1 MSRIVAQEF
10 VSLDGVME
18 APDKWQLPNGL
29 FDEVGMGAYVG
40 EAFTRAEAL
49 LLGRRTYEEF
59 AGFWPQQPDSDPF
72 AAIFNSLTKYVV
84 TKTLRDLEWKNSK
97 RIDGDLVAEV
107 TKLKRRPGGDILII
121 GSAQLVS
128 GLTSKRLIDEYQL
141 IVHPIVVGRG
151 KQLFAQGID
160 PTLFE
165 LIDTK
170 TFSTGVAA
178 LRLKP
183 KGPAKLA
190 S

>member
-1 MSRIVAQEF
+1 
-10 VSLDGVME
+10 ME
-18 APDKWQLPNGL
+18 
-29 FDEVGMGAYVG
+29 
-40 EAFTRAEAL
+40 
-49 LLGRRTYEEF
+49 
-59 AGFWPQQPDSDPF
+59 
-72 AAIFNSLTKYVV
+72 
-84 TKTLRDLEWKNSK
+84 NSK
-97 RIDGDLVAEV
+97 RIDADLAAEV
-107 TKLKRRPGGDILII
+107 TKLKQRHDGDILII

-170 TFSTGVAA
+170 NFSTGVAA

-183 KGPAKLA
+183 KGPATILPA
-190 S
+190 